1 MKQTEETHSPQN
13 TTITKQKEH
22 KQNQAPVANPYTQRA
37 EMMCTTGGKPKI
49 ETTLRTKL
57 KSIKTKFKRN
67 IAETNWH
74 NRALVKEFSTLGP
87 HKLHKIIDTA
97 SIKEIDL
104 VTLDRSTWYKH
115 KMSIEGGEWTEIRWM
130 MITKKRCIIHEGL
143 GYLKITSERSR
154 RESRKHMEVTEHIKA
169 LGGLKKSVSNEAITY
184 QTNTRTGRILG
195 GHDSEMQNEILGRV
209 NQTGVPLWS

>member
-67 IAETNWH
+67 VAEPNWH
-74 NRALVKEFSTLGP
+74 NIALIKELTLGP
-87 HKLHKIIDTA
+87 HRLH
-97 SIKEIDL
+97 
-104 VTLDRSTWYKH
+104 R
-115 KMSIEGGEWTEIRWM
+115 
-130 MITKKRCIIHEGL
+130 
-143 GYLKITSERSR
+143 
-154 RESRKHMEVTEHIKA
+154 
-169 LGGLKKSVSNEAITY
+169 
-184 QTNTRTGRILG
+184 
-195 GHDSEMQNEILGRV
+195 
-209 NQTGVPLWS
+209 